1 VKTAAHRL
9 LTLWESISDD
19 IPMILAL
26 GFVLGTLPIYGVPTL
41 LCIAVA
47 RALRLNAVALLAVN
61 QLATPVQLALLIPFA
76 RVGWHVSVS
85 SSSPLVWK
93 LAAAALQAVSGWCLV
108 ALPAGILLHFTL
120 LCALRRARTAQS
132 PAVSPA

>member
-1 VKTAAHRL
+1 VKTATRRL
-9 LTLWESISDD
+9 LALWESISDD
-19 IPMILAL
+19 IPVVLAL
-26 GFVLGTLPIYGVPTL
+26 GFVLGTFPLYGVPTL
-41 LCIAVA
+41 LCVAAA

-61 QLATPVQLALLIPFA
+61 QIVTPVQLALVVPFV
-76 RVGWHVSVS
+76 RVGWHVYVS

-120 LCALRRARTAQS
+120 LYILRRARSVPS